1 MAGLNCETP
10 SLGAWDLLKNGTNY
24 VLRISDDYAKQAMR
38 EFYYPQA
45 YDNRIISGESGA
57 AGLGGLLAIL
67 KESKIKSIKEDLV
80 INNSTNILFIN
91 SEGDTDEEVF
101 SEIINSNI

>member
-10 SLGAWDLLKNGTNY
+10 SLGAWDLLKKGTNY
-24 VLRISDDYAKQAMR
+24 VLRISDDYSKKAMR
-38 EFYYPQA
+38 ELYYPQGS
-45 YDNRIISGESGA
+45 DNRIISGESGA

-67 KESKIKSIKEDLV
+67 KESKIKSIKEDLR
-80 INNSTNILFIN
+80 INNFTNILFIN

>member
-24 VLRISDDYAKQAMR
+24 VLKISDDYAKQAMR
-38 EFYYPQA
+38 EFYYPQGL
-45 YDNRIISGESGA
+45 DKRIISGESGA

-67 KESKIKSIKEDLV
+67 KESKMKLIKDDLK
-80 INNSTNILFIN
+80 INNSSNILFIN
-91 SEGDTDEEVF
+91 SEGDTDKEVF
-101 SEIINSNI
+101 LEIINSNI

>member
-1 MAGLNCETP
+1 MGFIEKWNE
-10 SLGAWDLLKNGTNY
+10 
-24 VLRISDDYAKQAMR
+24 
-38 EFYYPQA
+38 
-45 YDNRIISGESGA
+45 
-57 AGLGGLLAIL
+57 GLGGLLVIL

>member
-1 MAGLNCETP
+1 MNSWNIFSVLK
-10 SLGAWDLLKNGTNY
+10 LRYLL
-24 VLRISDDYAKQAMR
+24 
-38 EFYYPQA
+38 
-45 YDNRIISGESGA
+45 

-67 KESKIKSIKEDLV
+67 KESKIKSIKEDLK

-91 SEGDTDEEVF
+91 SEGDTDKEVF